1 MADSYFS
8 SRPVGCRDHGIQS
21 MAASE
26 KLQFF
31 SKWRRQNGLTTL
43 AEARAAVWSGT
54 TASYFGSAYTQRKRL
69 FGNSTHV
76 LS

>member
-1 MADSYFS
+1 
-8 SRPVGCRDHGIQS
+8 

-43 AEARAAVWSGT
+43 AEAWAVVWSGT
-54 TASYFGSAYTQRKRL
+54 TGSYFGSAYT
-69 FGNSTHV
+69 
-76 LS
+76 